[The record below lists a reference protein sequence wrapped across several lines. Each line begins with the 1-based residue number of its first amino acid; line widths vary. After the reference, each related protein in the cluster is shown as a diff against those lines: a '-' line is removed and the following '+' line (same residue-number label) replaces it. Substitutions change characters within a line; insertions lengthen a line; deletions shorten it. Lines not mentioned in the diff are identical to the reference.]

1 MNLAPLRAAILGLAL
16 ATATGGVAH
25 DATAQTASLSQ
36 LQLEL
41 DALDTMTDTLGPMQ
55 SDAKT
60 RVGLMQQFISESNRM
75 DAWKSWN
82 GAAKN
87 SRFNSM
93 TFQQAYQ
100 QTLEK
105 QKSRGEAKPTSD
117 SQDILSAEVK
127 GQRTI
132 AEDQW
137 NSVNALHEQVARM
150 TAFLNS
156 QKAMDDYAAFAQK
169 AASEPPKRP
178 DAGTDRNSE
187 QGGISP
193 EQRAANIKKYRAQQ
207 AALKQHWDNYHFTT
221 GYSSVPPGGP
231 FRGQPEGSPVGMP
244 ADEERGDNPYLGAY
258 PYGDGYG
265 SDYWGGSWWNGY
277 SDPYYDVYGWPGRS
291 FDAGRAR
298 RAYHRHENSAPHARR
313 R

>member
-1 MNLAPLRAAILGLAL
+1 MNFAPLRAALLGLAL
-16 ATATGGVAH
+16 TIAGVTH
-25 DATAQTASLSQ
+25 DANAQTASMAQ

-55 SDAKT
+55 SDAKK
-60 RVGLMQQFISESNRM
+60 RVELMQQFISESGRM

-82 GAAKN
+82 GQVKDP
-87 SRFNSM
+87 RFNSM

-100 QTLEK
+100 EALAK
-105 QKSRGEAKPTSD
+105 QKSRGNVTPSNISLDT
-117 SQDILSAEVK
+117 LTAEVK

-132 AEDQW
+132 ADDQW
-137 NSVNALHEQVARM
+137 NSVNSLHEQVARM

-169 AASEPPKRP
+169 AASTPPQRP
-178 DAGTDRNSE
+178 DAGTDQRSE
-187 QGGISP
+187 QGGITP
-193 EQRAANIKKYRAQQ
+193 AQREANIKKYRAQQ
-207 AALKQHWDNYHFTT
+207 AALKQHWDHYHFTT

-231 FRGQPEGSPVGMP
+231 FRGQPQGSPVGTP
-244 ADEERGDNPYLGAY
+244 ADEVRGDDPYLGAY
-258 PYGDGYG
+258 PYETGYG
-265 SDYWGGSWWNGY
+265 GDYWGGSWWNGY

-291 FDAGRAR
+291 FDADRAR